1 DPLDVD
7 ALPLRDREQEIDS
20 AAGSVPRRAWAY
32 RREGKP
38 LPRGFD
44 GHIFDGLFH
53 RLGIVH
59 VAGIGAQLHPQQP
72 GIVERAN
79 RGLHVDRSDAILLAL
94 FDGEG
99 DHETPTVRIVF
110 RNRGDDAYVDEPV
123 LEIEP
128 TQQLAIGLDPVRIIN
143 VAGLQE
149 RQQQSGLGG
158 LDHVLE
164 PVGRIGEI
172 ADKLDQ
178 LDSGLYTFGDF
189 EDEIDAVVR
198 QLDDLRFD
206 VHVETAAAAVD
217 LDDASRVGLH
227 DGTRERPSFLG
238 LDFRFQLFIL
248 ALFVALKR
256 DAVDDR
262 IFGHGDDQASALNRR
277 PDILKQAGGNEG
289 LHAFVDLE
297 GIQLAAWSRPE
308 IGADGVGLD
317 P

>member
-99 DHETPTVRIVF
+99 DHETPAVRIVF
-110 RNRGDDAYVDEPV
+110 RNRGDDAYVDEAV

-143 VAGLQE
+143 VTGLQE
-149 RQQQSGLGG
+149 GQQQSGLGG

-172 ADKLDQ
+172 ANKLDQ
-178 LDSGLYTFGDF
+178 LDPGLYAFVDLK
-189 EDEIDAVVR
+189 DEIDAVVR
-198 QLDDLRFD
+198 ELDDLGLD
-206 VHVETAAAAVD
+206 LHVETAAAAVD
-217 LDDASRVGLH
+217 LDDARRVGLH
-227 DGTRERPSFLG
+227 NRTRQRPALLG
-238 LDFRFQLFIL
+238 LDFAFQLFIL
-248 ALFVALKR
+248 DLLIALKR
-256 DAVDDR
+256 NAVDHR
-262 IFGHGDDQASALNRR
+262 IFDHADDQASALNRR
-277 PDILKQAGGNEG
+277 PDI
-289 LHAFVDLE
+289 
-297 GIQLAAWSRPE
+297 
-308 IGADGVGLD
+308 
-317 P
+317 